1 MHAQSAGTLNQI
13 NGVISIPSD
22 IQLDFSE
29 DENLPKPFTNLK
41 KTIKQHLSNK
51 THTVKLEAWKEKEE
65 EIIKLESRNHQIGMR
80 IARICYFLYRT
91 GGSERDFEIEVLR
104 KINDGIDMGD
114 LNHSHNF
121 PAKFRPFVAREIQ
134 TRMATFLTSRLP
146 QTGYLPP
153 LNIGSEN
160 SIKF

>member
-1 MHAQSAGTLNQI
+1 MFPPIAKPSDIVPFDEHMIHIQVARSLDTIIDNFDELKMNEIATNRYVICKLCCSDNTFVHAQSAGTLNQI

-65 EIIKLESRNHQIGMR
+65 EIIKLERRNHQIGMR
-80 IARICYFLYRT
+80 VARICYFLYRT
-91 GGSERDFEIEVLR
+91 GGSD
-104 KINDGIDMGD
+104 
-114 LNHSHNF
+114 
-121 PAKFRPFVAREIQ
+121 
-134 TRMATFLTSRLP
+134 
-146 QTGYLPP
+146 
-153 LNIGSEN
+153 
-160 SIKF
+160 